1 MVISYGSTSFTDY
14 GIVLGSELITI
25 LINPFPVG
33 GFYPDESGYALY
45 PAASAATSNW
55 DDGDTTAP
63 AAAAAAATAASNTA
77 LASTVRGLSC

>member
-1 MVISYGSTSFTDY
+1 MVISYGSTSFTDH
-14 GIVLGSELITI
+14 GIVLGSKLITV

-45 PAASAATSNW
+45 PAASAAKSNW

-63 AAAAAAATAASNTA
+63 AAAAAATAASNTA

>member
-1 MVISYGSTSFTDY
+1 MVISYGSTSFTDH
-14 GIVLGSELITI
+14 GIVLESKLITV

-45 PAASAATSNW
+45 PAASAAKSNW

-63 AAAAAAATAASNTA
+63 AAAAATAASNTA